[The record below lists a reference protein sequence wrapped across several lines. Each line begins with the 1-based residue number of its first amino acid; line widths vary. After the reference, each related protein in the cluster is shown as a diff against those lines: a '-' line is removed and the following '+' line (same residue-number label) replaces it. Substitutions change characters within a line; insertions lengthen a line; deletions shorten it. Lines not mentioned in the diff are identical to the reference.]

1 MAGKKA
7 MDNKGFTLIELVMIL
22 VLIGIIAAVAVPRL
36 GDVTGMKSSSFA
48 DKLRADIRYAQ
59 NLAMTENQRY
69 RVYVNIAPAPA
80 PAGYAVANDTDGD
93 GTWGEAGEFA
103 ADPAGSGNLSI
114 TLNAGEYAGITVAP
128 NTFVEFD
135 ALGRPTVGGGTVLTL
150 SPGGATITITA
161 QTGALN

>member
-1 MAGKKA
+1 
-7 MDNKGFTLIELVMIL
+7 MDHKGFTLMELVMVL
-22 VLIGIIAAVAVPRL
+22 VLLGILAVVVGPRL
-36 GDVTGMKSSSFA
+36 VNVSTTKAEAFA
-48 DKLRADIRYAQ
+48 GKLRADIRYAQ

-69 RVYVNIAPAPA
+69 RVYVNTAPSPA
-80 PAGYAVANDTDGD
+80 AGYAVVNDTDGD

-103 ADPAGSGNLSI
+103 ADPAGVGDLSI

-128 NTFVEFD
+128 GTFIEFD

-150 SPGGATITITA
+150 SPGGMTITITA